1 MLGHDDPEP
10 LAVNSGIGLGE
21 SMAAVFE
28 PSSASSAV
36 VETSSNRPPMLAASP
51 SAQQASHLASL
62 PSSPH
67 QMASLSNLHYARS
80 KLPMMADGLLRR
92 SERVAAQGRSRVA
105 NLLKQAQSVMCR
117 R

>member
-21 SMAAVFE
+21 SVAAVFE

-67 QMASLSNLHYARS
+67 QMVAFRAKVCKPLEPALRPVEAAYDGRRAAASQRTSGGTRA
-80 KLPMMADGLLRR
+80 
-92 SERVAAQGRSRVA
+92 
-105 NLLKQAQSVMCR
+105 
-117 R
+117 